1 MPCVRRKIAPGRAAS
16 PIFLGKRETMG
27 ESLRAAKFAPYPVG
41 ADYISARGHYRRRNP
56 ARAHMQCA
64 PTGAPQCPAPTGVY
78 AEHAEHL
85 TYGTFSI
92 IYIIYYIFIYMYC
105 TYVLKMASNIYYILY
120 IYIYVLYLCTQNGFK
135 ALEILGF
142 SEYKGGGFWRTP
154 DVSRSHAP

>member
-27 ESLRAAKFAPYPVG
+27 ESLRGAKFAPYPVG

-78 AEHAEHL
+78 AEHL

-105 TYVLKMASNIYYILY
+105 TYVLKMASKPWKYWVFPSTRAADFG
-120 IYIYVLYLCTQNGFK
+120 VLPMYRVL
-135 ALEILGF
+135 
-142 SEYKGGGFWRTP
+142 TP
-154 DVSRSHAP
+154 REKKHRVPCRVRCF

>member
-78 AEHAEHL
+78 AEHL

-105 TYVLKMASNIYYILY
+105 TYVLKMAQSLGNTGFFRVQGRRILAY
-120 IYIYVLYLCTQNGFK
+120 SRCI
-135 ALEILGF
+135 AF
-142 SEYKGGGFWRTP
+142 SRPVKKSTA
-154 DVSRSHAP
+154 SHAGTRCFSMWD